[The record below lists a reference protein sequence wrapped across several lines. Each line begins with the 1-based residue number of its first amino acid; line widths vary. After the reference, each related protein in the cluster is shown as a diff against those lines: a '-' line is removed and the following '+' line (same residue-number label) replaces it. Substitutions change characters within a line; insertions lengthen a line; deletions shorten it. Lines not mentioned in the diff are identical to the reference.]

1 MARSNKAARNHTSYW
16 ASIGHR
22 LSGLAL
28 AAFIPVPFYVLS
40 LAANDTGA
48 LDGFLALADQPLFK
62 IGEWGLVVLLVI
74 HMSFGIR
81 VLILEFLPWR
91 HGKDGRTN
99 LVWVGCIAA
108 LIIGVYFLV
117 RAV

>member
-1 MARSNKAARNHTSYW
+1 MAISNKNARGHTSYW

-28 AAFIPVPFYVLS
+28 AAFIPFHFLVLS
-40 LAANDTGA
+40 LAVNDRTS
-48 LDGFLALADQPLFK
+48 LDGLLSLADQPLFK

-74 HMSFGIR
+74 HMAFGIR
-81 VLILEFLPWR
+81 VLILELVPWR

-99 LVWVGCIAA
+99 LVWVGVIAA
-108 LIIGVYFLV
+108 IMIGIYFLV
-117 RAV
+117 RAF

>member
-1 MARSNKAARNHTSYW
+1 MAISNKTARNHTSYW
-16 ASIGHR
+16 TSIGHR

-28 AAFIPVPFYVLS
+28 AAFIPVHFSVLS
-40 LAANDTGA
+40 LALNDKA
-48 LDGFLALADQPLFK
+48 SLDGLLSFADHPLFK
-62 IGEWGLVVLLVI
+62 IGEWGLVILLVL

-81 VLILEFLPWR
+81 ILILELVPWR

-108 LIIGVYFLV
+108 IIISIYFLV
-117 RAV
+117 RAF

>member
-28 AAFIPVPFYVLS
+28 AAFIPVHFYVLS